1 MSSKDPQAEELRLQN
16 ATDLMYGNRDRN
28 RIFPFETSARFQYLI
43 YSEKLR
49 VAEDGV
55 TTYSSESSK
64 RYQFFSPEAY
74 DDLIVG
80 QGRRNYFER
89 KGLKYTILHDPFL
102 QAEKEGI
109 VLKNKNAK
117 VTGMTLAEK
126 LAKVKDANDFV
137 PKSIILDDPI
147 EFPQEETIEI
157 EQDEPDVNENF
168 TTEKAQP
175 KRSAKRKEVI
185 V

>member
-64 RYQFFSPEAY
+64 RYQFFTPEAY

-102 QAEKEGI
+102 QAEKEGLI
-109 VLKNKNAK
+109 LKNKNAK
-117 VTGMTLAEK
+117 VTGMSLAEK
-126 LAKVKDANDFV
+126 LSKVKDADDFTK
-137 PKSIILDDPI
+137 PKNIILDDPI
-147 EFPQEETIEI
+147 EFPQEETETIDKIEPT
-157 EQDEPDVNENF
+157 EQ
-168 TTEKAQP
+168 TAALP
-175 KRSAKRKEVI
+175 KRGAKRKGVT

>member
-1 MSSKDPQAEELRLQN
+1 MSSKDPKAEELRLQN
-16 ATDLMYGNRDRN
+16 AIDLMYGNRDKN
-28 RIFPFETSARFQYLI
+28 RTFPFETSARFQYLI

-64 RYQFFSPEAY
+64 RYQFFTPEAY

-89 KGLKYTILHDPFL
+89 KGLKYTILHDPFV
-102 QAEKEGI
+102 QAQKEGI

-117 VTGMTLAEK
+117 VTGMSLAEK
-126 LAKVKDANDFV
+126 LSKVKDADDFV
-137 PKSIILDDPI
+137 QKPSKVVI
-147 EFPQEETIEI
+147 EEP
-157 EQDEPDVNENF
+157 QDETFEADEIV
-168 TTEKAQP
+168 TASAP
-175 KRSAKRKEVI
+175 KRSAKRKEATV
-185 V
+185 